1 MRRAVKDWLIILVLL
16 LDDAAALGL
25 VLLVLWVLGIQIPL
39 PVTIVVALLLG
50 TFVFIL
56 HKAVIPTLHLRKT
69 TGSEGM
75 IGLRGEVLEPL
86 APVGVIKV
94 GGERWKAK
102 SAGENIAAGE
112 EVEVVGLSGLTLLV
126 KLKDR

>member
-1 MRRAVKDWLIILVLL
+1 MRRAVKDWLLILFLL

-25 VLLVLWVLGIQIPL
+25 VLLVLWVLGIQLPL
-39 PVTIVVALLLG
+39 PVTIFIALLLG

-56 HKAVIPTLHLRKT
+56 HKAVIPVLHKQKT
-69 TGSEGM
+69 TGAEGM
-75 IGLRGEVLEPL
+75 VGLRGEVLEPL
-86 APVGVIKV
+86 TPVGVVKV

-112 EVEVVGLSGLTLLV
+112 EVEVVGLNGLTLVV
-126 KLKDR
+126 KAKGR